1 MHVNKADFKGG
12 KISRPVVPFM
22 PQQLLWQKD
31 DMTFIKAL
39 ATFISH
45 DIEFFLKAEF
55 QRVFFITISLVFLN
69 SSYGYFLRSCII
81 KVIKSFVHLYN
92 FFFIFRDLHSWEN
105 CFLKSN
111 CWYKDQLQNSPD
123 LLFNSSSCYRTH
135 SNSYL
140 DIGGEKNPLIFLVRG
155 VGCFYRKVGCCAGVW
170 AQLFA
175 DRSLIEVPSHHAC
188 GTAWAAAKPF
198 WVFSAPAEELAWT
211 KVPTGI

>member
-92 FFFIFRDLHSWEN
+92 FFLSLGTCTVGRIAS
-105 CFLKSN
+105 LKAIA
-111 CWYKDQLQNSPD
+111 
-123 LLFNSSSCYRTH
+123 
-135 SNSYL
+135 
-140 DIGGEKNPLIFLVRG
+140 DIKTNFKIALTFCSTAPPVIEHIQIAISIS
-155 VGCFYRKVGCCAGVW
+155 VGRK
-170 AQLFA
+170 
-175 DRSLIEVPSHHAC
+175 IH
-188 GTAWAAAKPF
+188 
-198 WVFSAPAEELAWT
+198 
-211 KVPTGI
+211 